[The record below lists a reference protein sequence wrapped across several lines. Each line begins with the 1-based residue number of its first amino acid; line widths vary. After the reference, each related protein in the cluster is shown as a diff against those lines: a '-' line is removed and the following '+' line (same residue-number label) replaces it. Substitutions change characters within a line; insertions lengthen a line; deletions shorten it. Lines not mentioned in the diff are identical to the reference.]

1 MKRTLSMGKF
11 AALAGLVAFMFFDA
25 PPSFTQQNNAATAH
39 IDVDAYTIDAQI
51 NPSTQTLNA
60 HVVVRFVPLDDQVN
74 SVTFELNNA
83 LNISQITDARG
94 ATLNSARTQADNTVR
109 VTFPGI
115 LPKGQM
121 TEITFVY
128 DGRLSGDEE
137 SPIYGIKF
145 AAIQNDYA
153 FLLYPARW
161 FPVSGYTADRFTSTM
176 HITVPQGYQVV
187 GSGSGSSKADSGNG
201 VVYTY
206 EFTKP
211 SFPGDIAVVKG
222 DPVKNASDGVTTTLW
237 FRGAQADFANAYG
250 ETTAQILAHFTSL
263 FGLAP
268 YANMTIVETAD
279 GAPNGYSAPGVIFLA
294 PRAIV
299 KDVNTVVMSNQI
311 ARQWWEIDVSPL
323 NRNHMWLENGM
334 AQYAEALWVEHDK
347 GASALEQRMHDTAV
361 TALTV
366 DDVPLIQTSRLED
379 YSPEYWALS
388 ASKGAVVMGMLR
400 STMGDEK
407 FFAALKSFL
416 AQNAWKQVTTADF
429 RTACEAAYGEDLKYF
444 FIQWVENMGAPEFKL
459 EYTIFRTQKDGK
471 QGFRVQGKISQ
482 DLDTFRMPV
491 DLKIETDGDPETR
504 RVEVMGT
511 SSEFSVDTFGK
522 PKNVTIDSGNK
533 VLHMNNQMRV
543 DVAIRKGEQYVQIS
557 EFPEALKEYQ
567 RALDTQ
573 RTSSMAHYRVGE
585 VFFLQHNYQSA
596 ANEFREALNGDNN
609 PKWVEVWAHI
619 YLGKVF
625 DVTGQRDRAVNE
637 YTQAQRTRDN
647 TQGAQDEVQKYL
659 RQPYSESGSKKEAV

>member
-1 MKRTLSMGKF
+1 VKRILAVGQLL
-11 AALAGLVAFMFFDA
+11 ALAASLVFAQQALAQQRDA
-25 PPSFTQQNNAATAH
+25 QPSH
-39 IDVDAYTIDAQI
+39 IDVDGYTIDAQI

-60 HVVVRFVPLDDQVN
+60 HVVVRFVSLDDQAN
-74 SVTFELNNA
+74 SATFELNNN
-83 LNISQITDARG
+83 LSISQITDAKG
-94 ATLNSARTQADNTVR
+94 TVLQSARTQSDNTVR
-109 VTFPGI
+109 VTFPGT

-153 FLLYPARW
+153 FLLYPSRW
-161 FPVSGYTADRFTSTM
+161 FPISGYTADRFTSTM
-176 HITVPQGYQVV
+176 HITVPEGYQVI
-187 GSGSGSSKADSGNG
+187 GSGQGSSTPNTGG
-201 VVYTY
+201 GMVFTY

-222 DPVKNASDGVTTTLW
+222 DPVKNATDGVNTTLW
-237 FRGAQADFANAYG
+237 FRGPQAEFANAYG
-250 ETTAQILAHFTSL
+250 QTTAEMLSHFTSL

-268 YANMTIVETAD
+268 YANLTLIETAD
-279 GAPNGYSAPGVIFLA
+279 GAPNGYAAPGLIFLA
-294 PRAIV
+294 PRAIA
-299 KDVNTVVMSNQI
+299 KDVNANVMANQI
-311 ARQWWEIDVSPL
+311 ARQWWEIDVSPV

-334 AQYAEALWVEHDK
+334 ALYSEALWTEHDK
-347 GASALEQRMHDTAV
+347 GASAIEQRMHDTAV

-366 DDVPLIQTSRLED
+366 DDVPMIQTARLED

-388 ASKGAVVMGMLR
+388 ASKGAVVLGMLR
-400 STMGDEK
+400 STMGDDK
-407 FFAALKSFL
+407 FFAALKDFL
-416 AQNAWKQVTTADF
+416 TKNAWKPASTADF
-429 RTACEAAYGEDLKYF
+429 RASCEAAMGEELRYF

-459 EYTIFRTQKDGK
+459 EYTIFRTQK
-471 QGFRVQGKISQ
+471 GFRVQGKISQ

-491 DLKIETDGDPETR
+491 DLKIETEGNPEEK
-504 RVEVMGT
+504 RVDVMGT

-522 PKNVTIDSGNK
+522 PKAVTIDPGNK
-533 VLHMNNQMRV
+533 VLRMSPQMRV
-543 DVAIRKGEQYVQIS
+543 DVAIRKGEQYVQVS
-557 EFPEALKEYQ
+557 EFAEALREYQ

-573 RTSSMAHYRVGE
+573 KTSSMAHYRVGE

-625 DVTGQRDRAVNE
+625 DITGQRERAVNE

-659 RQPYSESGSKKEAV
+659 RQPYSEKTKEAV